1 MDKDRQKLRSFTAV
15 NQNVHFNYCC
25 GALVFFKVKEAAGN
39 VSIEWYKS
47 GELDCVEEMK
57 R

>member
-1 MDKDRQKLRSFTAV
+1 LRSFTAV